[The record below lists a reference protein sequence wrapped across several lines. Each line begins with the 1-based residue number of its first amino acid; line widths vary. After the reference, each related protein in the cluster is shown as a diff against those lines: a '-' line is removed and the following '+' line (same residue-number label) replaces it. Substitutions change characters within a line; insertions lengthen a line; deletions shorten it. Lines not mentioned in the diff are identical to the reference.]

1 MQFEGK
7 YEIPASPDKI
17 WEMLNNPEVLKRC
30 IPGCEE
36 LTATTP
42 THYEAVVCLK
52 VGVVKARFK
61 GQAEMRNQTPPNSC
75 EIVFSGSG
83 GIAGMASGT
92 AGIEISPATTGATLE
107 YITDVR
113 IGGKIAQIGSKL
125 LNSTAKRLSNQF
137 FENLASEISMSS
149 DEH

>member
-1 MQFEGK
+1 
-7 YEIPASPDKI
+7 
-17 WEMLNNPEVLKRC
+17 
-30 IPGCEE
+30 
-36 LTATTP
+36 
-42 THYEAVVCLK
+42 
-52 VGVVKARFK
+52 
-61 GQAEMRNQTPPNSC
+61 
-75 EIVFSGSG
+75 
-83 GIAGMASGT
+83 MASGT